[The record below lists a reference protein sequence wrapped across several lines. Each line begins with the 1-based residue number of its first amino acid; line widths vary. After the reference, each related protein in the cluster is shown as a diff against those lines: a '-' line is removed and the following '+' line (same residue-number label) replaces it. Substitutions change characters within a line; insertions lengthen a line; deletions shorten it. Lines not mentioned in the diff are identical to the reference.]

1 MKPKSI
7 LDIGTGFGKYGVL
20 CREYLELWDGR
31 QKYEFTR
38 RIDGVE
44 VFGKYITPLHKFVYN
59 NIFSED
65 IVKLIDR
72 LDFKYELVLLI
83 DVLEHYKDQ
92 GKWLL
97 ETILSKSTG
106 ILISTPK
113 NPSPQK
119 DAFDNICE
127 THRSRWTKDELSKI
141 ANCNFTNDNISFI
154 IYITKDKN
162 SLNKLQNGLK
172 LLSMTRN
179 KSLLKSLQKNFSSMI
194 IIHKIYQYIKK

>member
-1 MKPKSI
+1 
-7 LDIGTGFGKYGVL
+7 
-20 CREYLELWDGR
+20 
-31 QKYEFTR
+31 
-38 RIDGVE
+38 
-44 VFGKYITPLHKFVYN
+44 
-59 NIFSED
+59 
-65 IVKLIDR
+65 
-72 LDFKYELVLLI
+72 
-83 DVLEHYKDQ
+83 
-92 GKWLL
+92 LL

-119 DAFDNICE
+119 DVFDNIYE

-179 KSLLKSLQKNFSSMI
+179 KSLKSLKKHFSSMI